1 MVKPLTEEQI
11 EEIRNARV
19 GALENKYNSD
29 APNKSLRQRAT
40 EFVAPYEKAVSDFFG
55 NPLENIEKN
64 FKPKAREFDKY
75 KKKNKGN

>member
-1 MVKPLTEEQI
+1 MAKPLTEEQI
-11 EEIRNARV
+11 EKIKNARV
-19 GALENKYNSD
+19 EALENKYNSD

-55 NPLENIEKN
+55 NPFENLDKN
-64 FKPKAREFDKY
+64 FKPKHSEYDEW